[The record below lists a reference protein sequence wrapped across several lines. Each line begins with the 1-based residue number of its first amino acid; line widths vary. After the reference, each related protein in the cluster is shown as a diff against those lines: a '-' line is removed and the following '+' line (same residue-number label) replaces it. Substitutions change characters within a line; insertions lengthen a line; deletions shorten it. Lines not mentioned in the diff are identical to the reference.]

1 MRRQPDCKSGA
12 NLIYWGQEANMTL
25 ILGIETSCDET
36 AAAVVADGQVVQS
49 NVVAS
54 QVDIHQRYGG
64 VFPEVASRQ
73 HVLSILP
80 VIEEALDKADA
91 SWDHLDAVAVTYGPG
106 LAGSLL
112 VGVNVAKGLALGC
125 GLPLIGVNHIE
136 AHIYGNWLVEAPP
149 PEFPLICLVVSGGH
163 TELILMAGHGLYRR
177 LGGTLDDAAGEAFDK
192 VGRLLGLPYPG
203 GPAIQEAARAGT
215 ATAFKLPRAWLPGTH
230 DFSFSGL
237 KTAVLRIVQK
247 YQPQGGNRTA
257 TKPRS
262 ISSQKPPVMRLLPV
276 VNLAASFQAAVV
288 DVLVEKTCQAAEEFK
303 VKTVL
308 LAGGV
313 AANELLRATISQRS
327 PVPVRYPPPELCTD
341 NAAIVASAGFF
352 RSKAGERSGWDLDVV
367 PSLRLATEA
376 NS

>member
-1 MRRQPDCKSGA
+1 
-12 NLIYWGQEANMTL
+12 MTL

-36 AAAVVADGQVVQS
+36 AAAVVAKGRIVHS

-54 QVDIHQRYGG
+54 QVDIHRRYGG

-80 VIEEALDKADA
+80 VIEETMVEADVG
-91 SWDHLDAVAVTYGPG
+91 WDELAAVAVTHGPG

-112 VGVNVAKGLALGC
+112 VGVNVAKGLAWGH
-125 GLPLIGVNHIE
+125 GLPLVGVNHIE
-136 AHIYGNWLVEAPP
+136 AHLYGNWLIEAPLP
-149 PEFPLICLVVSGGH
+149 RFPLVCLVVSGGH
-163 TELILMAGHGLYRR
+163 TELLLMTGHGQYRR

-192 VGRLLGLPYPG
+192 VGRLLGLSYPG

-215 ATAFKLPRAWLPGTH
+215 PTAFKLPRAWLPDTH

-247 YQPQGGNRTA
+247 YQPQSAGNQVRT
-257 TKPRS
+257 TSKPRAV
-262 ISSQKPPVMRLLPV
+262 SSQAPPVMRMLPV
-276 VNLAASFQAAVV
+276 ANLAASFQAAVV
-288 DVLVEKTCQAAEEFK
+288 DVLVEKTCRAAEEFAARAI
-303 VKTVL
+303 L

-313 AANELLRATISQRS
+313 AANELLRAAMSQRS
-327 PVPVRYPPPELCTD
+327 PVPVRCPPPSLCTD

-352 RSKAGERSGWDLDVV
+352 RFEAGERAGWDLDVS
-367 PSLRLATEA
+367 PGLRLATEA
-376 NS
+376 ST